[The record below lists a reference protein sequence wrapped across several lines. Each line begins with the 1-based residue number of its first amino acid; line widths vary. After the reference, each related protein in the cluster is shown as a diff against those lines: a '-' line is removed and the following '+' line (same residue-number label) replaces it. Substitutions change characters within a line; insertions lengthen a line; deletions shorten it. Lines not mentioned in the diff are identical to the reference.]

1 MDYKKTA
8 EKILQY
14 VGGEDNVAQVTHC
27 MTRLRFN
34 LKDESIAKTDDLKAM
49 DEVIG
54 VVQRGGQYQVII
66 GTEVKNVFQEMEK
79 LGDFKQAAETK
90 PAEPEQKKK
99 GISAILD
106 VLSGIFTPL
115 LPVLIASGM
124 LKAVLTLLSSFSLVD
139 TGGTFYYF
147 LTFVADAGMYY
158 LPVFAAYTSAKK
170 FGANPFLS
178 MFLVA
183 CLLHP
188 DFVSLCKS
196 GDPIKLFGLTVKNV
210 DYSSNT
216 IAAILSVWMLSY
228 IEKFFYKYIPSMI
241 RVIFA
246 PTLTILVAF
255 PLMFLFVA
263 PLGAIIGDGLAY
275 VFSFLNDIVP
285 WLMPALWGAL
295 CPILVMCGM
304 HYSLASIFGTM
315 YTLLGYE
322 TAMMPGMFVANIA
335 HGGATLAVAVKSKNK
350 KMKQLAGSS
359 AFTAVLGITEPALYG
374 VTLKYKTPLLAA
386 MIGGGLGGL
395 WCGLTHVKAYA
406 MSSPGL
412 ASIAMFIGGGTM
424 TNFYNACIGGIIG
437 FVSAF
442 LIALLLKIKD
452 PEEENTADSDT
463 SDTEVK
469 TAVDDSESSAA
480 ASAAEVQ
487 STSDV
492 KTSEISS
499 ETTCSFESPLTGT
512 VVPLKEVPDD
522 VFATGMMGEGV
533 AIEPSEGRVTAPF
546 DGTVYSVFPTLHAI
560 SLVSNNGTEVIIHV
574 GIDTVSLNGQGFK
587 AHVKNGDT
595 VQAGDLLLEFDI
607 DYIHKQNLKT
617 ITPVLVTNMN
627 DMASVT
633 VDAKEHETIRRGE
646 PLMHADREANA

>member
-8 EKILQY
+8 EKILEY
-14 VGGEDNVAQVTHC
+14 VGGESNVAQVTHC

-66 GTEVKNVFQEMEK
+66 GTEVKNVFQELDK
-79 LGDFKQAAETK
+79 LGNFKQEAAQ
-90 PAEPEQKKK
+90 PAEPEKKKK
-99 GISAILD
+99 GFSAVLD
-106 VLSGIFTPL
+106 ILSGIFTPL

-124 LKAVLTLLSSFSLVD
+124 LKAVLTLLSSFNLVD

-158 LPVFAAYTSAKK
+158 LPIFAAYTSAKK

-188 DFVSLCKS
+188 DFISLCKS
-196 GDPIKLFGLTVKNV
+196 GDPIRLFGLTVKNV

-275 VFSFLNDIVP
+275 VFSFLNNIVP

-424 TNFYNACIGGIIG
+424 TNFYNACIGGVIG

-442 LIALLLKIKD
+442 VIALLLKIKD
-452 PEEENTADSDT
+452 PEETAADSSASDDAAQT
-463 SDTEVK
+463 SAK
-469 TAVDDSESSAA
+469 
-480 ASAAEVQ
+480 
-487 STSDV
+487 
-492 KTSEISS
+492 SS
-499 ETTCSFESPLTGT
+499 ETSAGTAEAEVPSAPAIEKAEVSSEPTCSFVSPLSGT
-512 VVPLKEVPDD
+512 VIPLKEVPDD
-522 VFATGMMGEGV
+522 VFASGMMGQGA

-560 SLVSNNGTEVIIHV
+560 SLVSKNGTEVIIHV

-595 VQAGDLLLEFDI
+595 VHAGDLLLEFDI

-633 VDAKEHETIRRGE
+633 VDAEMHAPIQRGE
-646 PLMHADREANA
+646 PLMHAEKKVTA

>member
-8 EKILQY
+8 EKILEY
-14 VGGEDNVAQVTHC
+14 VGGESNVAQVTHC

-66 GTEVKNVFQEMEK
+66 GTEVKNVFQELDK
-79 LGDFKQAAETK
+79 LGNFKQEASAQ
-90 PAEPEQKKK
+90 PAEPEKKKK
-99 GISAILD
+99 GFSAVLD

-188 DFVSLCKS
+188 DFISLCKS
-196 GDPIKLFGLTVKNV
+196 GDPIRLFGLTVKNV

-424 TNFYNACIGGIIG
+424 TNFYNACIGGVIG

-442 LIALLLKIKD
+442 IIALLLKIKD
-452 PEEENTADSDT
+452 PEETADS
-463 SDTEVK
+463 S
-469 TAVDDSESSAA
+469 
-480 ASAAEVQ
+480 ASADETQASSDSSEASAVTSENKVQSAPAAEKAEV
-487 STSDV
+487 
-492 KTSEISS
+492 SS
-499 ETTCSFESPLTGT
+499 EPTCSFVSPLSGT
-512 VVPLKEVPDD
+512 VVPLEEVPDD
-522 VFATGMMGEGV
+522 VFASGMMGQGA

-560 SLVSNNGTEVIIHV
+560 SLVSKNGTEVIIHV

-595 VQAGDLLLEFDI
+595 VHAGDLLLEFDI

-633 VDAKEHETIRRGE
+633 VDAQMHAPIQRGE
-646 PLMHADREANA
+646 PLMHAQKKVAA